1 MQPLLVEAACFAL
14 TQAVELALVAVLAP
28 RTERVQLVLTF
39 ACANAVTQP
48 SASLFNAPFGFVATE
63 LAVVAV
69 ESIAVYACSGLSL
82 PRAILLALVVNA
94 ASASLSL

>member
-1 MQPLLVEAACFAL
+1 VQPLLVEAVCFAL

-28 RTERVQLVLTF
+28 RSERVQLVLTF

-48 SASLFNAPFGFVATE
+48 SASLVHALFGFVATE

-69 ESIAVYACSGLSL
+69 ETVAVYACSGLTL
-82 PRAILLALVVNA
+82 PRAFLLALVVNA
-94 ASASLSL
+94 VSASLSL

>member
-1 MQPLLVEAACFAL
+1 MQPLLVEAVCFAL

-28 RTERVQLVLTF
+28 RSERVQLVLTF

-48 SASLFNAPFGFVATE
+48 SASLVHALFGFVTTE

-69 ESIAVYACSGLSL
+69 ETVAVYARSGLTL
-82 PRAILLALVVNA
+82 PRAFLLALVVNA
-94 ASASLSL
+94 VSASLSL